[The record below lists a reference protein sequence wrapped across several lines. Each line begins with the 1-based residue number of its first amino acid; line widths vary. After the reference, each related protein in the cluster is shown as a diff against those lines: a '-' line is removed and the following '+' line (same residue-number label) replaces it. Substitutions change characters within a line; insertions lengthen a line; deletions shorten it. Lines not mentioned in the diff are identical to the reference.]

1 MYHWDLPQ
9 PLQVL
14 GGWTNPVLAN
24 YFEDYA
30 RVLYTN
36 IGDKAIFLFSVW
48 GSPCVVNQFFAFL
61 TGYAAFIC
69 TLLLMF
75 SDSLSVQFSL

>member
-9 PLQVL
+9 PLQDL

-36 IGDKAIFLFSVW
+36 FVDRVNFVICDLGLPLRCKTGLRFS
-48 GSPCVVNQFFAFL
+48 GKL
-61 TGYAAFIC
+61 R
-69 TLLLMF
+69 
-75 SDSLSVQFSL
+75 SVDL